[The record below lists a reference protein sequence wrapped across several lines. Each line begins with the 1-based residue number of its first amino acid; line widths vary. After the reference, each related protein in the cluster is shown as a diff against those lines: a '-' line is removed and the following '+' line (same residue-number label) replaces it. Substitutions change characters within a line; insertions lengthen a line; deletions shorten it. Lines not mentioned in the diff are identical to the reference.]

1 MLRQLDV
8 RDAFAVFYRRRWLG
22 LAIVL
27 ATLLGV
33 SVGNYLTYPS
43 YESSVRI
50 LLESPPGLEIPFTR
64 EQIAFKKAEI
74 TQTQCELAQSNPV
87 LEETVRRLELDQR
100 PIPSGT
106 LRDAVHAWWRGLL
119 DSIDRAKESA
129 KEYVI
134 VRLFGGKYTPP
145 PTADPFRSAVDD
157 LRRALLAEPVPN
169 TDIIA
174 ITVRD
179 RDAQLAA
186 RIAGTIGDIYVV
198 ADVDAQRKRARQ
210 IYELIQ
216 GQVEAARPA
225 YEAARRAVEEFED
238 QREGRL
244 LADRIR
250 AKVQEVSDL
259 ELAYSEL
266 VESRKSKIDSL
277 QMDLARLEQIYD
289 PDHPKVLAARS
300 ELEEARRHV
309 ERTTTQS
316 IDQAGMAYAGTLLAR
331 IAEAKAQLADLNRL
345 DGEYARLRH
354 EREQEEK
361 LYYSLKEKRE
371 AALIAEAT
379 RAAGTRVVD
388 PAVAAAEP
396 SRPRKWLNL
405 GLGLA
410 IGMIVAAAFCG
421 LVEFLDRSV
430 RTPADV
436 TAAAGDVGVL
446 ASIPQR
452 RRWLTPA
459 GRRRGL
465 IADVARQ
472 DAYTRGHAAVFE
484 QTALRTD
491 AQRPRLL
498 LVTSAVRGEGRTCT
512 AANLAA
518 FASRLGGGRVLLV
531 DADLERPALSAW
543 HGAAGGRGLTEVLR
557 AGAAWDELAQPAGR
571 EGVRL
576 LPAGSGGAPGLIAS
590 AGSKLDE
597 LVNGWRRSF
606 DWVIVDAPPV
616 LSSAAAP
623 LLVRCG
629 LDALLVIRAG
639 VTRVEVVR
647 EAASRM
653 SGPGGRVL
661 GAVLNRR
668 SFVIPRYAYRRI

>member
-1 MLRQLDV
+1 M
-8 RDAFAVFYRRRWLG
+8 
-22 LAIVL
+22 VL

-33 SVGNYLTYPS
+33 AAGNYLTYPS

-87 LEETVRRLELDQR
+87 LEETVRRLSLDKR
-100 PIPSGT
+100 PAPSGT
-106 LRDAVHAWWRGLL
+106 LRDAVHAWWRGVL
-119 DSIDRAKESA
+119 DSIDRAKETA

-134 VRLFGGKYTPP
+134 VRVLGGTYRPP
-145 PTADPFRSAVDD
+145 AEADPFRTAVDE
-157 LRRALLAEPVPN
+157 LRRALTAEPVPN

-186 RIAGTIGDIYVV
+186 QIAGTIGDIYVV
-198 ADVDAQRKRARQ
+198 AEVDAQRKRARQ

-238 QREGRL
+238 LREGRL

-250 AKVQEVSDL
+250 SKVQEVSDL

-266 VESRKSKIDSL
+266 VESRKSKIVTL
-277 QMDLARLEQIYD
+277 QMELARLEQIYD

-309 ERTTTQS
+309 EQAASRPN
-316 IDQAGMAYAGTLLAR
+316 DEAGMAYAGTLLAR
-331 IAEAKAQLADLNRL
+331 IAEAKAQLAELNRL

-354 EREQEEK
+354 DLEQEEK

-388 PAVAAAEP
+388 PAVAAAKP

-410 IGMIVAAAFCG
+410 IGLIVAAVCCG
-421 LVEFLDRSV
+421 LIEFLDRSV
-430 RTPADV
+430 RTPTDV
-436 TAAAGDVGVL
+436 AAAAGDLHVL

-452 RRWLTPA
+452 RRWLAPA
-459 GRRRGL
+459 GARRGL

-491 AQRPRLL
+491 AQRPRLV
-498 LVTSAVRGEGRTCT
+498 LVTSAVRGEGRTCM
-512 AANLAA
+512 AANLAL

-531 DADLERPALSAW
+531 DADLERPALSAL
-543 HGAAGGRGLTEVLR
+543 HGAAGGRGLTESLR
-557 AGAAWDELAQPAGR
+557 AGAAWDELARPTGS

-606 DWVIVDAPPV
+606 DWVIVDAPPA
-616 LSSAAAP
+616 LSSAAAA

-653 SGPGGRVL
+653 TGAGGRLL